1 MVQLILTVIL
11 SLALTLP
18 LHAAP
23 KAMADMGGPIVERS
37 ATLPGG
43 LPATL
48 TVNTTNRGAATGAIT
63 NAMTI
68 GQQVAALFNLQDL
81 TSELSQVNANAA
93 NGPVNVSPELGRL
106 IDVALD
112 VNEWTHGG
120 FDITNTGDS
129 HKVKFNKRDNTI
141 HFKKQGIKVSV
152 DGILSGYL
160 ADLMTQSLYNSGNAA
175 DLMVTVNG
183 VSRSIGQNTI
193 GPWRIDVSD
202 DTGKLAQRGLSLS
215 FSGMSVAVVGM
226 GHDHPMVNP
235 RNGSPLNAQMKGITL
250 LGRDGATTQAIAWAM
265 YAMSPK
271 DAQGLASELQNMK
284 YVILDDRGNMV
295 KSPGL

>member
-1 MVQLILTVIL
+1 MKRLL
-11 SLALTLP
+11 LAALLCFTLP

-23 KAMADMGGPIVERS
+23 KVKADAGGPIVERS
-37 ATLPGG
+37 IMLPGN

-63 NAMTI
+63 NALAI
-68 GQQVAALFNLQDL
+68 GGQVASLFNGSDAS
-81 TSELSQVNANAA
+81 SELSQINANAA
-93 NGPVNVSPELGRL
+93 NGPVKVSPEVGRL

-129 HKVKFNKRDNTI
+129 RKVKYSKKDGTVQ
-141 HFKKQGIKVSV
+141 FKKQGIKISV

-160 ADLMTQSLYNSGNAA
+160 ADLMTQSLYNSGNAT
-175 DLMVTVNG
+175 DLMVSVNG

-193 GPWRIDVSD
+193 GPWRIDVSE
-202 DTGKLAQRGLSLS
+202 DTGKFAQRGLSLA
-215 FSGMSVAVVGM
+215 FSGLSVAVIGM
-226 GHDHPMVNP
+226 GHDHPMVDP
-235 RNGSPLNAQMKGITL
+235 RNGSPLNGQMKGITL

-265 YAMSPK
+265 YAMSPG
-271 DAQGLASELQNMK
+271 DAQALAGELQGMK
-284 YVILDDRGNMV
+284 YVMLDAKGNMV